1 MALGCVR
8 VDLTVR
14 LGSEVEGVENTATWT
29 WLGESDAAQAL
40 PLVLAIYYHVA
51 WVC

>member
-14 LGSEVEGVENTATWT
+14 LESEVEGVENTATLT
-29 WLGESDAAQAL
+29 WFGEK
-40 PLVLAIYYHVA
+40 
-51 WVC
+51 